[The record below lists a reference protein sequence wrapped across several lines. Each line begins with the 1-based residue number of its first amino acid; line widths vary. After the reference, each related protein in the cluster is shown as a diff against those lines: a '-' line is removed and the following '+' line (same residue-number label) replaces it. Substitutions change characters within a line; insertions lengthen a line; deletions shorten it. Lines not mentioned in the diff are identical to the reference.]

1 MSYKKITAL
10 TLALSISF
18 LSFAPIALAQ
28 TSVPV
33 SDSAL
38 RQKEVGITIFGYTVP
53 GLSWDSI
60 ALVVAKH
67 MIDKLVNST
76 VKWINSGFDGNPAYV
91 NNPKQY
97 FTDIADGM
105 AGEFIMSSD
114 LNLLCSPFQANIR
127 LSLMQ
132 EYYEPLPYQCTLS
145 EVTDNIEGFFDDFSQ
160 GGWDAWFSMTQNPTN
175 NPYGAYLK
183 ARVDMDSR
191 IASAIGLKNQ
201 ELDWGKGIL
210 SWKTCDGVEMDGIE
224 PGTGKPT
231 KVCYNKNLTG
241 PGEQKISTPG
251 TLIESQMA
259 NVLGTGIRQLEL
271 ADEFDEIVGALVTQL
286 IQKVLSG
293 GKGLAGEGGGSSET
307 GQPPRRALP
316 IDIDGDGIIDG
327 TDTDGDGE
335 PDICLYGGEND
346 TVGPPCLGSTNFEQ
360 PGGGGGT
367 CDATGNQ
374 YAGELRNAMNA
385 VLSENPDVANLPNI
399 ESGGRQNARTFLAL
413 VETKLIS
420 MGYEATD
427 EVLNGNNN
435 PNTGDLIAVWRSG
448 DGKMERYDAIIG
460 SASTIGAA
468 ATTDFTGF
476 IPLNCTASGGG
487 TNCGCSSGGTEPPTP
502 GPNPNPTPGSNTV
515 ITSINPVTAQAG
527 VTTLTINGSNLTN
540 QISFYDN
547 TGARNTV
554 VGTVNSAKTQTTVL
568 VPADL
573 PQGNATV
580 KIYQG
585 NQIWSNGI
593 LILVNSSGG
602 VGSITTA
609 NPISTWSPQ
618 TNNGW
623 WGKLS
628 PDGRYVTYGNFG
640 GNWVT
645 DLQANQTWDLSNP
658 AGSGITTG
666 AGCRAGEWITAT
678 TLTFVCE
685 LVDNGIMARYEVKVG
700 EWVPRITNDDKSLV
714 RATIFAA
721 KDGHWASYLASNPGR
736 ITKDNVV
743 LAANS
748 PGGALSIGGNTLVHA
763 CDGSNNPDL
772 CVWDGSTLS
781 KVIDAQIAFNETY
794 INGGYILY
802 AGGSSVR
809 GVDPYGNDTNKKIGT
824 FSFEGKPDIFMVRGA
839 PWIATSVESNSTNKS
854 YVILRPWNSRS
865 AIVLDT
871 GNPDS
876 GSVTVDVVFDG
887 TNFVIAHH
895 TNKGL
900 LKVEK
905 VPENAAR
912 NQF

>member
-1 MSYKKITAL
+1 MFGSIWPKTRELDMCVPGPDILWQARADSEMQRNSNLLSEKIDDDDPKKATSA
-10 TLALSISF
+10 S
-18 LSFAPIALAQ
+18 IALKDLKFAVNFFKDWINNKMM
-28 TSVPV
+28 TTLPKSVIYMDAVDEIETLYQESDELIDARRLKTQAV
-33 SDSAL
+33 SRLEAIKS
-38 RQKEVGITIFGYTVP
+38 
-53 GLSWDSI
+53 GLDSI
-60 ALVVAKH
+60 AEQPEPGSGEEKVLIKLKQQYDATRDTISNTATINNRKNQLNIA
-67 MIDKLVNST
+67 IDKYKKLNELIPECQQQRTEKGWTNPGGRKSTYLDKGTEQNLFCDFPIKGGYSHNSFIGPDTIVPKVPMVNGKDVMNWPRFFGLFGT
-76 VKWINSGFDGNPAYV
+76 KRV
-91 NNPKQY
+91 
-97 FTDIADGM
+97 
-105 AGEFIMSSD
+105 
-114 LNLLCSPFQANIR
+114 
-127 LSLMQ
+127 
-132 EYYEPLPYQCTLS
+132 
-145 EVTDNIEGFFDDFSQ
+145 NIE
-160 GGWDAWFSMTQNPTN
+160 MN
-175 NPYGAYLK
+175 
-183 ARVDMDSR
+183 
-191 IASAIGLKNQ
+191 
-201 ELDWGKGIL
+201 
-210 SWKTCDGVEMDGIE
+210 CD
-224 PGTGKPT
+224 
-231 KVCYNKNLTG
+231 
-241 PGEQKISTPG
+241 
-251 TLIESQMA
+251 LIYKA
-259 NVLGTGIRQLEL
+259 NVLDYKGSLPGLTPITE
-271 ADEFDEIVGALVTQL
+271 DFED
-286 IQKVLSG
+286 LSG
-293 GKGLAGEGGGSSET
+293 
-307 GQPPRRALP
+307 
-316 IDIDGDGIIDG
+316 IW
-327 TDTDGDGE
+327 
-335 PDICLYGGEND
+335 
-346 TVGPPCLGSTNFEQ
+346 
-360 PGGGGGT
+360 GGGGEQ
-367 CDATGNQ
+367 CDDLGEQ
-374 YAGELRNAMNA
+374 YAGALRDAMDA
-385 VLSENPDVANLPNI
+385 VLAENPSVGDLPNI

-413 VETKLIS
+413 VETELIS
-420 MGYEATD
+420 RGFNATD

-435 PNTGDLIAVWRSG
+435 PSTGDIIAVWMDG
-448 DGKMERYDAIIG
+448 DTMMERYDAIIG

-502 GPNPNPTPGSNTV
+502 GPNSNPTPGSNTV

-540 QISFYDN
+540 QVSFYDN
-547 TGARNTV
+547 AGARNTV

-593 LILVNSSGG
+593 LILVNSSGC

-640 GNWVT
+640 GNWGT